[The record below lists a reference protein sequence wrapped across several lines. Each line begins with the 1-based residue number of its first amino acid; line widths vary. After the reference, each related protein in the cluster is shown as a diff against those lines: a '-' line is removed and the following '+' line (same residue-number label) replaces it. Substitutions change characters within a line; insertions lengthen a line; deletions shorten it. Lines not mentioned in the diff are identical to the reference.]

1 MTTPLN
7 VSEFNPGIGSRPV
20 GTAVSIFNGALHV
33 IGGDGN
39 HNLSTR
45 CTISLVRTPLRGGA
59 GEEGEMEPD
68 LSTSLFA
75 WERHIQCPNC

>member
-39 HNLSTR
+39 HNPAAHG
-45 CTISLVRTPLRGGA
+45 VR
-59 GEEGEMEPD
+59 
-68 LSTSLFA
+68 SHWS
-75 WERHIQCPNC
+75 ERP